1 MKSKYQST
9 RALILWEKGPTP
21 HFFVVVYVIKLLV
34 ALEYNSLV
42 DKINPYAPLPQVMLL
57 ILFFRRLV
65 IFNGLK
71 YV

>member
-9 RALILWEKGPTP
+9 RALILWERGPTP
-21 HFFVVVYVIKLLV
+21 HFFVVYVIKLLV
-34 ALEYNSLV
+34 ALEYISLV
-42 DKINPYAPLPQVMLL
+42 DKINPHAPLPQVMLL

-71 YV
+71 NV